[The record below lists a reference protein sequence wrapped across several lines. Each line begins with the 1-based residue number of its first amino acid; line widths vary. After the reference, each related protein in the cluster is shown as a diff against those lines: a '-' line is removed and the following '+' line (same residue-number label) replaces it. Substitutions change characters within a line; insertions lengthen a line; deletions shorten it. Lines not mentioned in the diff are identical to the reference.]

1 MMEYALEKL
10 LDLKNNFTDK
20 MTASNPH
27 ELMRCC
33 EVKSII
39 DYAEMHIR
47 ASLYRK
53 ETRFRHLANYVH
65 YRADYPDTD
74 PKWEKWVVVEKGE
87 NNEMELSTS
96 EIPELKEA

>member
-1 MMEYALEKL
+1 MEYALGKL
-10 LDLKNNFTDK
+10 LDYRRDFTDK
-20 MTASNPH
+20 LTAESPH

-33 EVKSII
+33 EARSII

-65 YRADYPDTD
+65 YSTDYPDTD
-74 PKWEKWVVVEKGE
+74 PAWEKWVVIERDDGGE
-87 NNEMELSTS
+87 MTIGTREV
-96 EIPELKEA
+96 PELKEA